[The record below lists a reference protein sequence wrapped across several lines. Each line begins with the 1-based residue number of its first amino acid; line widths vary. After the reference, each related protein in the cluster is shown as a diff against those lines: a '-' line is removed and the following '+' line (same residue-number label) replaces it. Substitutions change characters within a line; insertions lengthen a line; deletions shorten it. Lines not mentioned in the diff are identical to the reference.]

1 MGPCID
7 KLYIKNKFHI
17 AFNWRVSFTLHVW
30 RVTVLNLE
38 RLNVTL
44 LNFFSLSNIMQ
55 RNIVKKYKNFPFL
68 FVQSTF

>member
-7 KLYIKNKFHI
+7 KLYKINKFHI

-30 RVTVLNLE
+30 RVTVLNPE